1 MHIIQGGFFM
11 KGKNIILLTSL
22 FVTASLFTSCAS
34 VASLTGDKIIKQSNG
49 HLTVQGNIETKEI
62 NINSKTAGK
71 IKEIKISEGDNI
83 KNGQVLITI
92 DNSSLQAKQAQTQAQ
107 IEAATG
113 QKNAAEAAKQAA
125 QAVLQKAQNG
135 ARPEEIAQLKAQ
147 YDLAQTTYDR
157 VKTLYDQN
165 YAAKAD
171 LDKAETQLEVYKQQ
185 YDLAKNGARTEDIAA
200 AQAQV
205 NQADSTIKAYDGQ
218 IKQAEGGLSEVQT
231 YISDTTIT
239 APTDGTITQ
248 LNVEAGELVSTGM
261 PLLVLTNT
269 TAPWVECNVKE
280 TDLSK
285 VKLNGEVS
293 VKLAAYP
300 NQQFKGKIVRINEKP
315 DFAVKRATNDNGEFD
330 VLSYG
335 VKVELINMDKPLHT
349 GMTAIVDFGK

>member
-1 MHIIQGGFFM
+1 M
-11 KGKNIILLTSL
+11 KRKSIILLIALVLTGSI
-22 FVTASLFTSCAS
+22 FTACSSN
-34 VASLTGDKIIKQSNG
+34 VQNLTGDKLIKQSNG
-49 HLTVQGNIETKEI
+49 HLTVQGNVETKEI
-62 NINSKTAGK
+62 NINSKIAGK
-71 IKEIKISEGDNI
+71 ITDIKVKEGDST
-83 KNGQVLITI
+83 KGGQVLITI
-92 DNSSLQAKQAQTQAQ
+92 DNSAYQAKQSQTQAQ
-107 IEAATG
+107 IDAATG
-113 QKNAAEAAKQAA
+113 QKKAAEAAKQAA

-135 ARPEEIAQLKAQ
+135 ARPEELAQAKAQ
-147 YDLAQTTYDR
+147 YDLAQATYDR
-157 VKTLYDQN
+157 VKGLYDQN

-171 LDKAETQLEVYKQQ
+171 LDKVQTQLEVAKQV
-185 YDLAKNGARTEDIAA
+185 YDLAKNGARSEDIAA

-205 NQADSTIKAYDGQ
+205 NQADATIQAYDGQ
-218 IKQAEGGLSEVQT
+218 IKQAQGGLSEVQT
-231 YISDTTIT
+231 YINDTTIT
-239 APTDGTITQ
+239 APVDGTVTQ
-248 LNVEAGELVSTGM
+248 LNVEVGELVSTGM

-335 VKVELINMDKPLHT
+335 VKVELTNMDKPLHA
-349 GMTAIVDFGK
+349 GMTATVDFGK

>member
-1 MHIIQGGFFM
+1 M
-11 KGKNIILLTSL
+11 KRKNIIVLTSL
-22 FVTASLFTSCAS
+22 LVTGSLFTACAS
-34 VASLTGDKIIKQSNG
+34 NVQNLTGDKIIKQNNG

-62 NINSKTAGK
+62 NINSKIAGK
-71 IKEIKISEGDNI
+71 IKEIKISEGDSI

-113 QKNAAEAAKQAA
+113 QKKAAEAAKQAA

-135 ARPEEIAQLKAQ
+135 VRPEELAQAKAQ
-147 YDLAQTTYDR
+147 CDLAQITYDR
-157 VKTLYDQN
+157 VKALSDQN

-171 LDKAETQLEVYKQQ
+171 LDKAQTSLEVAKQQ
-185 YDLAKNGARTEDIAA
+185 YELAQKGARAEDIAA

-205 NQADSTIKAYDGQ
+205 NQADATMQAYEGQ
-218 IKQAEGGLSEVQT
+218 IKQAEGGLNEVQT
-231 YISDTTIT
+231 YIDDTTIT

-248 LNVEAGELVSTGM
+248 LNVEVGELVSTGM
-261 PLLVLTNT
+261 PLFVLTNT
-269 TAPWVECNVKE
+269 TAPWIECNVKE

-335 VKVELINMDKPLHT
+335 VKVELTNMDRPLHP